1 MAKTVTKIMLQM
13 IAGANVATIVAM
25 LATGYSGYIN
35 PAVSPWLA
43 NAALVFPVFLFLNFA
58 FLIFWLFF
66 KPLYA
71 IIPFVGMVIGFT
83 PIRTYCP
90 FNIPSAAPEG
100 AIKVMSYN
108 VWGYG
113 TDKNVDGTNIVVQYI
128 ADSDADIVCLQ
139 EANASAEVQA
149 QIDSLLYTKYAYHDT
164 LQRKDK
170 GGLATSR
177 YATRRSSTIPR
188 WAISRVPSYLTST
201 ATTWWLSATTWKRRG
216 LRWKSARTSRTCS
229 RAIWKA
235 TPSRP
240 SPSGS

>member
-149 QIDSLLYTKYAYHDT
+149 QIDSLLYTK
-164 LQRKDK
+164 
-170 GGLATSR
+170 
-177 YATRRSSTIPR
+177 
-188 WAISRVPSYLTST
+188 
-201 ATTWWLSATTWKRRG
+201 
-216 LRWKSARTSRTCS
+216 
-229 RAIWKA
+229 
-235 TPSRP
+235 
-240 SPSGS
+240 